1 MFFLPPLS
9 TPSHHQG
16 TYPGAPPPPAT
27 PGNDGVGIVLASTP
41 DDGDDASSSSSPLPP
56 GARVVPIAPR
66 AATWASWSCVPTP
79 SLYVVPEG
87 VSDAAAATMSVNP
100 PTAVGLLD
108 AVPLSR
114 GDTLIQNGATTAVG
128 KLVLQLAAARGLRTI
143 NIVRDREPGALA
155 GVVAELTALGGGEA
169 HVTVLS
175 ETQADALSSRDAVAM
190 GQGALLGLNC
200 VGGRAAGAVIAFL
213 R

>member
-1 MFFLPPLS
+1 M
-9 TPSHHQG
+9 
-16 TYPGAPPPPAT
+16 
-27 PGNDGVGIVLASTP
+27 LASTP
-41 DDGDDASSSSSPLPP
+41 DDGSSTSSSSASPLPS
-56 GARVVPIAPR
+56 GARVVPVAPR
-66 AATWASWSCVPTP
+66 AATWGAWSCVPTP

-87 VSDAAAATMSVNP
+87 VPDAAAATMSVNP

-108 AVPLSR
+108 AVPLSS

-128 KLVLQLAAARGLRTI
+128 KLVLQLAAVRGLHTI

-155 GVVAELTALGGGEA
+155 GVVAELRALGGGEDN
-169 HVTVLS
+169 VTVLT
-175 ETQADALSSRDAVAM
+175 ETQADGLSSRDAAAM

-200 VGGRAAGAVIAFL
+200 VGGKAAGAVIKLL